1 MVFKIPLHV
10 AREIKRYCEKQSFDD
25 GESKEMCEYCVFY
38 DKDGCRLHDRMMGFP
53 SDWKTPY
60 GSWKQA
66 AGWDENMKV
75 SELIK
80 QLEPYK
86 DFDIEASV
94 HLEIM
99 EEELQ
104 KRTYKYPYG
113 TLDSDWDS
121 KDESVISSF
130 IGDMKK
136 FEV

>member
-1 MVFKIPLHV
+1 
-10 AREIKRYCEKQSFDD
+10 
-25 GESKEMCEYCVFY
+25 
-38 DKDGCRLHDRMMGFP
+38 
-53 SDWKTPY
+53 
-60 GSWKQA
+60 
-66 AGWDENMKV
+66 MKV

-113 TLDSDWDS
+113 TLDSD
-121 KDESVISSF
+121 
-130 IGDMKK
+130 
-136 FEV
+136 